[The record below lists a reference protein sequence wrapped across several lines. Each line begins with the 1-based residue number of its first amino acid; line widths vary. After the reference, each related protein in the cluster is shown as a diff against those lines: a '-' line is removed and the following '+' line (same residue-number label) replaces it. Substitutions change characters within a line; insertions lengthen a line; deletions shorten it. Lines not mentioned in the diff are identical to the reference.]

1 MRLTK
6 IKLAGFKSFVDP
18 TTIHFPGNLMGI
30 VGPNGCGKSNIIDAI
45 RWVLGESSAKTL
57 RGDSMVD
64 VIFNG
69 SGTRKPVGQ
78 ASIELTFDNSDGK
91 VGGAYA
97 EYSEIAVRRVVTR
110 DGTSQYFLNNGRCRR
125 KDITHILLGTGVG
138 SHGYS
143 IIEQGMISRLVEAKP
158 EELRGF
164 LEEAAGISKYKER
177 RRETENRI
185 RHTRDNLER
194 LADLREEVEKQL
206 THLQRQAKAATR
218 YKELKAEQRRVHA
231 ELLALRMK
239 SLSAEVT
246 EHEARFRERQTALEG
261 AIAQQRAVEAEIERL
276 RAELAERNDSFNE
289 VQGGYYRVGAE
300 IARLE
305 QAIQHRKELA
315 QRHGDDLK
323 ATDEQLAE
331 IQQHIESDRVK
342 LQQLELVLS
351 ELSPELDQAHSSRAA
366 SERSLAEAEESMERW
381 RERWEG
387 TARDVAEADSAI
399 EVEQA
404 RLEQINAQRER
415 LEREQQKLSEER
427 GQLST
432 AELEQRL
439 ETLISQEES
448 LAAACRDAAQAVESA
463 SRQIQQLREEEKK
476 VSDHLDQLR
485 GRLQTDRGRLTSLEA
500 LQEAAL
506 GNSSGKSARELHKWL
521 DTRGLSERP
530 RLGQLLQVS
539 AGWER
544 AVETVLGANLQA
556 IQVDDINA
564 LAGQLTELGEG
575 GLTLLEAPSGH
586 GAGTSNASDRPTA
599 AEAAEL
605 TPLMDFISSP
615 AEVAPLLHGVFAA
628 ETLSQAVGMRSR
640 LRDGQSVVTRDGYWL
655 GESWLRVSRSD
666 DPQVGVIARADEIKQ
681 LRAATTET
689 AKRVDEVSRAL
700 ASTRSRLEQLEE
712 TRTRAQSESGRR
724 QQLYAEARTALQ
736 TGRSELDRTRQRAGT
751 VDRALSELKTEGERL
766 KSALSEAE
774 QRLARARS
782 DNSRLAEERER
793 LESERLQH
801 QTRLSEARARA
812 EHDRQQAQEIAIQ
825 VESRRSSK
833 ESADAALA
841 RVQTQQQQLTRRREE
856 LQRQIESARA
866 PLQEEESA
874 LAARLDER
882 LGVERQL
889 NDARTAMEAS
899 DSMLREV
906 QARRSETEQ
915 AVNEAREGV
924 DTERLAVREAQV
936 RAESVAE
943 QLGETGFALEA
954 LLAELPED
962 ASEEAWHESY
972 ERTERRIQRLGPINL
987 AAIDEFEEQSK
998 RKEYLDAQFKDLN
1011 DALETLENAIRKIDR
1026 ETRTRFKETF
1036 DKANQGLGR
1045 LFPRLFG
1052 GGHAYLELDGDDLL
1066 SSGVSIMARPPGK
1079 RISTIHLMSG
1089 GEKALTAV
1097 ALVFSIFELNP
1108 APFCLLDEVDAP
1120 LDDANVGRFSEIV
1133 KEMSQQ
1139 VQFIL
1144 ITHNKVTMESMQQLT
1159 GVTMNEP
1166 GVSRLVA
1173 VDIDEAVKLAA
1184 V

>member
-6 IKLAGFKSFVDP
+6 IKLSGFKSFVDP
-18 TTIHFPGNLMGI
+18 TTIRFPGNLMGI

-69 SGTRKPVGQ
+69 SSTRKPVGQ

-91 VGGAYA
+91 LGGAYA
-97 EYSEIAVRRVVTR
+97 EYAELAVRRVVTR
-110 DGTSQYFLNNGRCRR
+110 DGLSQYFLNNSRCRR
-125 KDITHILLGTGVG
+125 KDITQILLGTGVG

-158 EELRGF
+158 EEMRGF

-194 LADLREEVEKQL
+194 LTDLRDEVEKQL
-206 THLQRQAKAATR
+206 VHLQRQAKAATR

-239 SLSAEVT
+239 SLRNEVD
-246 EHEARFRERQTALEG
+246 EHESRFRERQTVLEG

-276 RAELAERNDSFNE
+276 RAELGERNDQFNE
-289 VQGGYYRVGAE
+289 VQGSYYRVGAE

-305 QAIQHRKELA
+305 QSIQHRRELA
-315 QRHGDDLK
+315 QRHGEDLK
-323 ATDEQLAE
+323 TTDEQLAE
-331 IQQHIESDRVK
+331 LQQHIENDQVK

-351 ELSPELDQAHSSRAA
+351 ELSPELDQAQSNREA
-366 SERSLAEAEESMERW
+366 SEQALAEAEEAMEGW

-387 TARDVAEADSAI
+387 TAKKIAEADSAI
-399 EVEQA
+399 GVEQA

-415 LEREQQKLSEER
+415 LQREQQKLAAER
-427 GQLST
+427 EQLGT

-439 ETLISQEES
+439 ETLISQEET
-448 LAAACRDAAQAVESA
+448 LAAACRDAVQAVESA

-476 VSDHLDQLR
+476 MSHHLDQLR
-485 GRLQTDRGRLTSLEA
+485 GNLQTDRGRLTSLDA

-506 GNSSGKSARELHKWL
+506 GNASGKSARDVTQWL
-521 DTRGLSERP
+521 ERHGLGSSP
-530 RLGQLLQVS
+530 RLAQILKV
-539 AGWER
+539 AHGWER
-544 AVETVLGANLQA
+544 AVETVLGSNLQA
-556 IQVDDINA
+556 VQVQDLGA
-564 LAGQLTELGEG
+564 LAEPVAGLGEG
-575 GLTLLEAPSGH
+575 GLTLLES
-586 GAGTSNASDRPTA
+586 AGTAGELVNDPQPDDSTSSVEPRP
-599 AEAAEL
+599 L
-605 TPLMDFISSP
+605 LDFITAP
-615 AEVAPLLHGVFAA
+615 AEVAPLLHGVLAV
-628 ETLSQAVGMRSR
+628 ESLSQAFAARGE
-640 LRDGQSVVTRDGYWL
+640 LLNGQSIITRDGYWL
-655 GESWLRVSRSD
+655 GAGWLRVRRSD
-666 DPQVGVIARADEIKQ
+666 DPQAGVIARAEEIKQ
-681 LRAATTET
+681 LRVRTAET
-689 AKRVDEVSRAL
+689 AKRVEEVGHAL
-700 ASTRSRLEQLEE
+700 TSTRNRLEQLEE
-712 TRTRAQSESGRR
+712 SRSQAQSESARR
-724 QQLYAEARTALQ
+724 QQLYAETKTSLQ
-736 TGRSELDRTRQRAGT
+736 SGRDQLEQIRQRAST
-751 VDRALSELKTEGERL
+751 VDRALSELTGEAEAL
-766 KSALSEAE
+766 VTALSEAQ
-774 QRLARARS
+774 QRLERARN
-782 DNSRLAEERER
+782 DNSRLAEERTQ
-793 LESERLQH
+793 LESERQEH
-801 QTRLSEARARA
+801 QTRLSEARTRA
-812 EHDRQQAQEIAIQ
+812 ESDRQQAQDIAIQ

-833 ESADAALA
+833 ESADAALE
-841 RVQTQQQQLTRRREE
+841 RVQAQQQQLTRRRQE
-856 LQRQIESARA
+856 LERQIEVARA
-866 PLQEEESA
+866 PLDEEEA
-874 LAARLDER
+874 TLATRLDER
-882 LGVERQL
+882 LGVEERL
-889 NDARTAMEAS
+889 SAARAEMEAS
-899 DSMLREV
+899 DAKLREV
-906 QARRSETEQ
+906 QTTRTETEQ
-915 AVNEAREGV
+915 AVNEAREGL

-943 QLGETGFALEA
+943 QLGETGFALET
-954 LLAELPED
+954 LLAELAED
-962 ASEEAWHESY
+962 ATEEAWHESY

-1052 GGHAYLELDGDDLL
+1052 GGHAYLELDGEDLL
-1066 SSGVSIMARPPGK
+1066 SSGVSVMARPPGK

-1144 ITHNKVTMESMQQLT
+1144 ITHNKVTMEAMQQLT

-1173 VDIDEAVKLAA
+1173 VDIDEAVQMAA
-1184 V
+1184 M